1 MGVESAPK
9 VHERYVQRVRGRLA
23 KASIS
28 VEDARDGVL
37 DCFVSTYHEG
47 LGAGLR
53 GVVGVEAG
61 PDEVARVAAG
71 LFRKRLRA
79 HGASFE
85 APTVDALAKVK
96 AEVDE
101 ELHFA
106 ELPVELRST
115 HDRVCELLISK
126 AEGTVPHD
134 GDRSAVRPAS
144 PVVTG
149 PTPEPSATAPAT
161 SASPRPAEP
170 EAAPRASATR
180 GSGARAMRD
189 AIGALL
195 EELSHAAREGA
206 PLPELLRRME
216 KARRLVETVHELE
229 TP

>member
-1 MGVESAPK
+1 MSGADVAAESAPK
-9 VHERYVQRVRGRLA
+9 VHERYVQRLRARLA
-23 KASIS
+23 KPRVS

-85 APTVDALAKVK
+85 APTIDALAKVK

-106 ELPVELRST
+106 ELPAELRST
-115 HDRVCELLISK
+115 HDRVCELLLSK
-126 AEGTVPHD
+126 ADGVLPHD
-134 GDRSAVRPAS
+134 GDRSAVRTTSTGVAMPARS
-144 PVVTG
+144 EGALQAEPVV
-149 PTPEPSATAPAT
+149 
-161 SASPRPAEP
+161 
-170 EAAPRASATR
+170 APRGSAAR

-189 AIGALL
+189 AIAALL
-195 EELSHAAREGA
+195 DELSHEARDGA
-206 PLPELLRRME
+206 PLPELLRRLD